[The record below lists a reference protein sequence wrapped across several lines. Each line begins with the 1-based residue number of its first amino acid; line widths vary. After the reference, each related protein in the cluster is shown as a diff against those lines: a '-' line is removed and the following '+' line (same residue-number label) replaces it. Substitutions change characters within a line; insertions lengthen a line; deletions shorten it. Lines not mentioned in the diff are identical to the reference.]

1 MPYALRHSCASWSLA
16 AAVNVFTLAR
26 PMGTSVEQIDKT
38 YGHLVRGEDARE
50 SEMLD
55 ERDAFARSTP
65 VESDEA
71 VI

>member
-1 MPYALRHSCASWSLA
+1 MPSALRHSYASWSLA
-16 AAVNVFTLAR
+16 AGVNVFTLAR
-26 PMGTSVEQIDKT
+26 RMGTSVEQIDKT
-38 YGHLVRGEDARE
+38 YGHLVKGEDARE

-55 ERDAFARSTP
+55 DWDAFARSTP

>member
-1 MPYALRHSCASWSLA
+1 VPYALRHSCASWSLA
-16 AAVNVFTLAR
+16 AGVNVFTLAR
-26 PMGTSVEQIDKT
+26 RMGTSVKQIDKT
-38 YGHLVRGEDARE
+38 CGHLVSGEDARE

-55 ERDAFARSTP
+55 AWDAFARSTP